1 MGAVLSMKRYISNCV
16 VCPYYLHESKQMVDC
31 IGIKDDTVIHLAFA
45 NATESLMYKKD
56 NCKSNYTKCIIY
68 KMLKQER
75 GDYFC

>member
-1 MGAVLSMKRYISNCV
+1 MKRYISNCA
-16 VCPYYLHESKQMVDC
+16 VCPFYLHESRQMVDC
-31 IGIKDDTVIHLAFA
+31 VGITDDTVIHLAFA

-75 GDYFC
+75 GDYIC